1 MKKLITPMNILYF
14 ILMTFVLNG
23 FLLLKISKLFLIIL
37 IPLFIFINV
46 FSGTIKLKTKSKRLK
61 ICYHGNVLLSIFYVS
76 LIPSIIYHVIL
87 MIAMLPNNY
96 MPLIYSILYCIVASA
111 ILFWNGI
118 ICVYL
123 TSVQMGIKWRI
134 IGAVCGMIP
143 ILNLIVLYKIINIVS
158 EEVEFEIDKEELS
171 KIESALEMCKTKYP
185 ILLVH
190 GVFFRDNKYFNYWGR
205 IPKTLEARG
214 AKIYYGEHQSALAVK
229 DSARE
234 LAAKIKYIVDRT
246 GCEKVNIIAHSK
258 GGLDCRYALAYYDIG
273 KYVASL
279 TTVNTPHRGCLF
291 ADKLLDAAPESLKKN
306 VSKVYNTTLK
316 ELGDENPDFMAAVTD
331 LTYSVCE
338 KRDLEMTIP
347 EGIYTQ
353 SIGSIMNKP
362 RSGQFPLNLSY
373 RYVKNF
379 DGDNDGL
386 VGETSF
392 KWGSKYTLL
401 KTDDKRGISHGDIID
416 LNRQN
421 LKGFDVRKFYV
432 EVVNDLKN
440 RDL

>member
-14 ILMTFVLNG
+14 ILMTIVLNG
-23 FLLLKISKLFLIIL
+23 FLLLKISELFLIIL

-46 FSGTIKLKTKSKRLK
+46 FSGTIKIKTKSKRLK

-87 MIAMLPNNY
+87 MIVMLPNNY

-143 ILNLIVLYKIINIVS
+143 ILNLIVLYKIINIVT
-158 EEVEFEIDKEELS
+158 EEVEFEIDKEEIS

-234 LAAKIKYIVDRT
+234 LAAKIT
-246 GCEKVNIIAHSK
+246 SC
-258 GGLDCRYALAYYDIG
+258 
-273 KYVASL
+273 
-279 TTVNTPHRGCLF
+279 
-291 ADKLLDAAPESLKKN
+291 N
-306 VSKVYNTTLK
+306 V
-316 ELGDENPDFMAAVTD
+316 P
-331 LTYSVCE
+331 
-338 KRDLEMTIP
+338 P
-347 EGIYTQ
+347 PQ
-353 SIGSIMNKP
+353 
-362 RSGQFPLNLSY
+362 
-373 RYVKNF
+373 
-379 DGDNDGL
+379 
-386 VGETSF
+386 
-392 KWGSKYTLL
+392 
-401 KTDDKRGISHGDIID
+401 
-416 LNRQN
+416 
-421 LKGFDVRKFYV
+421 
-432 EVVNDLKN
+432 
-440 RDL
+440 